1 MNIGLIKLDGK
12 LVNIALEKIKLY
24 HEQKGD
30 NVKYISELEAV
41 YYDKVY
47 CSSIFSFT
55 DKSYVR
61 DSWICGGTGFDLSI
75 KLPPEIENMKPKI
88 NVGFTTRGCIRN
100 CEFCVVPKAEGKI
113 KIVGDIYDFWDGK
126 SKDIIL
132 YDNNILALPRHF
144 NHICEQIKKENL
156 RVDFNQ
162 GLDCRLLSENMCR
175 KLSELRHKEYHFAF
189 DDISYENQVKSA
201 IQLLNKHGIR
211 RATWYVLVGFNTDFE
226 NDYYRINLLRNKK
239 QNVYVQRY
247 NGIKLDRVRNE
258 LYSWAMQKHI
268 FQAHT
273 FEQYCKI
280 RKCKTGRAGRGV

>member
-1 MNIGLIKLDGK
+1 MKIGLIKLDGK
-12 LVNIALEKIKLY
+12 LTNIALEKIKLY

-30 NVKYISELEAV
+30 NVKFISELEAV
-41 YYDKVY
+41 CYDKVY

-55 DKSYVR
+55 NKNYIRND
-61 DSWICGGTGFDLSI
+61 WICGGTGFDLSV

-100 CEFCVVPKAEGKI
+100 CEFCIVPKAEGKI
-113 KIVGDIYDFWDGK
+113 RVVGDIYDFWDGE

-132 YDNNILALPRHF
+132 YDNNILALPKHF
-144 NHICEQIKKENL
+144 DFICGQIKKENL

-162 GLDCRLLSENMCR
+162 GLDCRLLTEKICQ

-189 DDISYENQVKSA
+189 DDVAYEINVRKA
-201 IQLLNKHGIR
+201 IELLKKYGIKR
-211 RATWYVLVGFNTDFE
+211 STWYVLIGFNTDFE
-226 NDYYRINLLRNKK
+226 NDYYRINLLRDNN

-247 NGIKLDRVRNE
+247 NNLPLEQKKNE

-268 FQAHT
+268 FHTHT
-273 FEQYCKI
+273 FEKYCKI
-280 RKCKTGRAGRGV
+280 RNCKL